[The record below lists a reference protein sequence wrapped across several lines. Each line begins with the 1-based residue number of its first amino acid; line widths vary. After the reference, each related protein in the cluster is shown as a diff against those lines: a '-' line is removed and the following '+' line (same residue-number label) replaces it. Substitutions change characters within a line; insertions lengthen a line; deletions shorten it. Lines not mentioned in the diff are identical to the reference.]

1 MTLYSAPFTFHNLT
15 PTENRLIGLSG
26 FAQVGKDSVA
36 NILGEHGFQRVSFA
50 DPLRAAMYT
59 LDPIVRS
66 DTYGR
71 TYGLREVVE
80 DIGWDEAKT
89 RIPEVRRLLQV
100 FGTEV
105 GRQMLGKSI
114 WVDLAK
120 KKIGPTGKYVI
131 TDVRFPDEVIAIRA
145 LGGSL
150 YKVVRP
156 GYAPVNAHVSDVGL
170 ADQLF
175 DGFIFNIGSLEDLRT
190 TVLKALEI

>member
-1 MTLYSAPFTFHNLT
+1 MSLYAERDTFHTLA
-15 PTENRLIGLSG
+15 PIENRLIGLSG

-36 NILGEHGFQRVSFA
+36 NILGEHGFKRVALA
-50 DPLRAAMYT
+50 DPIRSAMYM
-59 LDPIVRS
+59 LDPVVRA
-66 DTYGR
+66 DNRGR
-71 TYGLREVVE
+71 TFGLREVVD

-89 RIPEVRRLLQV
+89 SIPEVRRLLQV

-105 GRQMLGKSI
+105 GRHLFGNDV
-114 WVDLAK
+114 WVDLARK
-120 KKIGPTGKYVI
+120 KVNVGTSGRYVI
-131 TDVRFPDEVIAIRA
+131 TDVRFLNEVTAIRA

-190 TVLKALEI
+190 AVLDLV

>member
-1 MTLYSAPFTFHNLT
+1 MV
-15 PTENRLIGLSG
+15 TENRLIGLSG

-36 NILGEHGFQRVSFA
+36 SILGEHGFKRVSFA

-59 LDPIVRS
+59 LDPIVRA

-71 TYGLREVVE
+71 TYGLREVID

-120 KKIGPTGKYVI
+120 KKIGTTGKYII
-131 TDVRFPDEVIAIRA
+131 TDVRFPDEVIAIRD

-156 GYAPVNAHVSDVGL
+156 GYAPVNQHISDVGL
-170 ADQLF
+170 PDQLF
-175 DGFIFNIGSLEDLRT
+175 DGDIFNTGSLEDLRT
-190 TVLKALEI
+190 TVLKALDI